1 MGLFAINEMTTY
13 RWSFEEDVHR
23 YVAAGIS
30 GIGVWRQKLA
40 DFGEEKG
47 ILLLQEHRLEVSALL
62 WAGGFT
68 GSDGRTYRESIE
80 DAIEAI
86 RLAADLRA
94 GCLVVYSG
102 GRGGH
107 TGNHCRRLFKGA
119 LAELLPIASEFNV
132 KLAIEPIHAGCAAE
146 WTFLT
151 GLDETLGL
159 IDEFRTDQLQLVFD
173 SYHLGGDANVL
184 SRLPELSPRIGLVQ
198 LGDAK
203 HPPQGEQD
211 RCRLG
216 EGTLPLREIVVGLSR
231 AGYAGSYEIE
241 LMGEEIELQDYVEL
255 VCHSKQVFDCW
266 RQCGTKP
273 SE

>member
-13 RWSFEEDVHR
+13 RWSFEEDVQH

-47 ILLLQEHRLEVSALL
+47 ILLLQERRLEVSALL

-68 GSDGRTYRESIE
+68 GSDGRSFRESIE

-119 LAELLPIASEFNV
+119 LTELLPMASEFGV
-132 KLAIEPIHAGCAAE
+132 KLAIEPMHVGCAAE

-159 IDEFRTDQLQLVFD
+159 IDEFRTEQLQLVFD
-173 SYHLGGDANVL
+173 SYHLGSDEHVL

-203 HPPQGEQD
+203 RPPQGEQD

-216 EGTLPLREIVVGLSR
+216 EGTLPLREIVAGLTR
-231 AGYAGSYEIE
+231 AGYAGSYEVE
-241 LMGEEIELQDYVEL
+241 LMGEEIESQDYVEL
-255 VCHSKQVFDCW
+255 VRHSKQVFDCW
-266 RQCGTKP
+266 RQCGAKS